1 MVDEPANC
9 TNTQPES
16 NEISKMVDFTT
27 FKQIQNKL
35 QKQKKAKKP
44 VEEKELSRL
53 EEQLK

>member
-1 MVDEPANC
+1 
-9 TNTQPES
+9 
-16 NEISKMVDFTT
+16 MVDFTT